1 MAPIKSIA
9 ESLAVSAEL
18 KRSLNEAVKGLKID
32 KVETLDAYLGEVET
46 EAASTDPNAVRF
58 AAAKLGVLK
67 GLLGKVGTDL
77 QARVDGLESKKEF
90 ERAKWA
96 AEHEPTEDHAPLDK
110 SIEAI
115 DAEIKDLRMRLGKLG
130 SHAEKLT
137 ELQRGFLGRLG
148 SLADGGAAR
157 ATQAEELRKAAVAQ
171 AQRLRGANLQ
181 NAALH
186 AQVASAQALAAD
198 AIDPV
203 GGPGRP
209 ARNQMKRA
217 SIPETP
223 DTALWFKIRRA
234 TLDLSWEKYSRFI
247 EGVMCAD
254 PATGQAKTGELEKSK
269 ISLPFPD
276 IDPYRFL
283 KAATEVFMMV
293 HCDTFEEVL
302 PPPGGL
308 ELDADLDY
316 GERRLGWRYTPD
328 QIEAAWLAYLAPDA
342 GASPGTPSMLPYL
355 ALIRSKL
362 QDVPLVG
369 DADGKDYSR
378 ATGACAG
385 ILRRKLTSPCLLEL
399 IWSYWH
405 EEGML
410 VQSMNAV
417 TRRFQNV
424 RTPGDRDPLATLEID
439 PLRPLGNV
447 LWGYIQDEQHRLTVL
462 RRAYEYDHHYGLK
475 LVGKAV
481 QGLTGADSRTRFLE
495 AFHGLLNL
503 CTIFYKED
511 DDTTVIADGFP
522 ILNALR
528 DVHVLLS
535 QGAHNQYG
543 DLPWTARQEMLMQ
556 QWILARPEFREFL
569 PTRIMVAYPEKWM
582 DRVDAVKSLMGWTDA
597 SVLHFRE
604 LAIYGERILLGAR
617 FNHWTEI
624 DEPEAAANWARFWR
638 PDVQGYIHA
647 YRAVTGV
654 DLAERAEAT
663 MPSALLRTRLAAQ
676 RVLAR

>member
-1 MAPIKSIA
+1 MAQTKFA
-9 ESLAVSAEL
+9 ASLGISKEL
-18 KRSLNEAVKGLKID
+18 KKPLDQVIRDLDIRE
-32 KVETLDAYLGEVET
+32 VETVDAYLK
-46 EAASTDPNAVRF
+46 EAEQEGASDDPRAVKL
-58 AAAKLGVLK
+58 AAEKLNVLK
-67 GLLGKVGTDL
+67 GLFGSVRAGLL
-77 QARVDGLESKKEF
+77 ARVAEQEGA
-90 ERAKWA
+90 RALAEARWA
-96 AEHEPTEDHAPLDK
+96 AVHEPAEDRAPLDK
-110 SIEAI
+110 ELLRI
-115 DAEIKDLRMRLGKLG
+115 DAEMEALRRQAGELETHTGKV
-130 SHAEKLT
+130 AELH
-137 ELQRGFLGRLG
+137 RGILGRLG
-148 SLADGGAAR
+148 VVQAAGAGAAARLAD
-157 ATQAEELRKAAVAQ
+157 ELRQGAVAQ
-171 AQRLRGANLQ
+171 AHMLKGQNLQ

-186 AQVASAQALAAD
+186 AQLASAQALAAD

-234 TLDLSWEKYSRFI
+234 TLDLGWEKYSRF
-247 EGVMCAD
+247 VDDALCAD
-254 PATGQAKTGELEKSK
+254 PVTGLPRDGKIRDSR

-276 IDPYRFL
+276 IDAYRFL

-293 HCDTFEEVL
+293 HCDTFDRVL
-302 PPPGGL
+302 PQGEG
-308 ELDADLDY
+308 ERDADLDY
-316 GERRLGWRYTPD
+316 GERRLGTRYTPD
-328 QIEAAWLAYLAPDA
+328 EIEGAWATYLAPDV
-342 GASPGTPSMLPYL
+342 GAPQDTPSMLPYL

-369 DADGKDYSR
+369 DADGRDYSR

-604 LAIYGERILLGAR
+604 LAIYGERILLGGR